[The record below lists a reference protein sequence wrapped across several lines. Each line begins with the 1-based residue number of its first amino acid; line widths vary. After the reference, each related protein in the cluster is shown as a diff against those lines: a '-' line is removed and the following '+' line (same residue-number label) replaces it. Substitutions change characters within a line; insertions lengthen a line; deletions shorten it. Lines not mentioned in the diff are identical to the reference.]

1 MTQTLSTDAPVSNRG
16 GVLLTAVG
24 VLSVLAV
31 VIGALQIVPG
41 PFAFGLNFVVLP
53 VVLVVAA
60 VPLAFG
66 RSRVAGV
73 AGRSRL
79 GRILFLA
86 WAVLSA
92 VSQLAFIIEL
102 ASTLQVAQTVEIVRL
117 LVAVLAVVAGVAAAV
132 VILLAGVAVGFARVS
147 LFLAIL
153 LFAVTELGYLGAF
166 GAFGLWGDLPRA
178 LGLLVLGLSYWRVGL
193 PVTGSVPDQGESLA
207 E

>member
-1 MTQTLSTDAPVSNRG
+1 
-16 GVLLTAVG
+16 VLLTAVG
-24 VLSVLAV
+24 VLAVIAV
-31 VIGALQIVPG
+31 VVGALQLAPVV
-41 PFAFGLNFVVLP
+41 FAFGLNFVVLP
-53 VVLVVAA
+53 IVLVVAA

-66 RSRVAGV
+66 RGTVASVTGTSRV
-73 AGRSRL
+73 

-92 VSQLAFIIEL
+92 LSQLAFTIEL
-102 ASTLQVAQTVEIVRL
+102 GSTLQVAQTVEIVRL
-117 LVAVLAVVAGVAAAV
+117 LIAVLAVAAGVAAAV

-147 LFLAIL
+147 LFLAVL

-178 LGLLVLGLSYWRVGL
+178 VGLLVLGLSYWRVGL
-193 PVTGSVPDQGESLA
+193 PEARTVPDQGESLA